1 MSEGKGYV
9 VRGFLDGAAVYA
21 VKREWVYEG
30 GDPPERYATIDAA
43 AAALECMVATG
54 CADVRIFAVAPDGT
68 ETPLPTYEEALEQLD
83 SVRRVIPEEHARYS
97 SPHLSIAAILGEQD
111 AAEAKLAM
119 LRDAAET
126 ALRAHAA
133 RGMGGAPSELEGCP
147 VGALRAI
154 LGMIGGAR

>member
-54 CADVRIFAVAPDGT
+54 CTDVRVFAVAPDGT
-68 ETPLPTYEEALEQLD
+68 ETPLPTYEEALTQGAEDSRRLGEIQVLAYQLD
-83 SVRRVIPEEHARYS
+83 AV
-97 SPHLSIAAILGEQD
+97 
-111 AAEAKLAM
+111 
-119 LRDAAET
+119 LRGT
-126 ALRAHAA
+126 
-133 RGMGGAPSELEGCP
+133 MGGDALDI
-147 VGALRAI
+147 VGQISARTLLA
-154 LGMIGGAR
+154 GARAEESAT